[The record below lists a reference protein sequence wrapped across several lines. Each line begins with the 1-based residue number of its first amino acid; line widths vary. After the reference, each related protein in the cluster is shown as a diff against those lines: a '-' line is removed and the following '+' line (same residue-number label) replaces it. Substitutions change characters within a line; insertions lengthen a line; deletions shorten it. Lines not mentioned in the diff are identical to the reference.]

1 MLSLK
6 GMEWSNDETE
16 LSQAGSSYGVQQM
29 SQVFPWKFNISFM
42 MKGNLIYSKSTD
54 LNVKRF

>member
-6 GMEWSNDETE
+6 GMEWPNDETE
-16 LSQAGSSYGVQQM
+16 PSQAGSSYGVQWM
-29 SQVFPWKFNISFM
+29 SQVFPWKFNVSFI

-54 LNVKRF
+54 LNVKHF

>member
-6 GMEWSNDETE
+6 GMEWSNDEME
-16 LSQAGSSYGVQQM
+16 LSQAGSSYGIQQM

-54 LNVKRF
+54 LNGKHF